1 MPSFLPHQQHHYK
14 DHHRCRDEHHG
25 DDDEKVSVIAAST
38 YGGFLLDLDQ
48 FPEWANATQC
58 PEKWRHCKKCQTVK
72 IMILN
77 NAQSILN
84 RQDST
89 VELRIKCMNIE
100 EAIFVCSFL
109 LKSCC
114 CRVVYLFVCLSVC
127 FSCLLYFC
135 LFFFRNLGAVELCIV
150 WDLLSS
156 PGRRR
161 RPPPSEGERHQIT
174 NWSLT
179 TKKQNGRINI
189 FTRLEFWSQA
199 LPEPVTALVFSNGHF
214 ETSSDIYW
222 STAFGH
228 DILVDKD
235 RYSGHNGWNVI
246 CRFLHI
252 LHSSQLDLGAMFS
265 GKEFGP
271 RSCFDL

>member
-14 DHHRCRDEHHG
+14 DHHRCCDEHHG

-100 EAIFVCSFL
+100 EAIFVF
-109 LKSCC
+109 
-114 CRVVYLFVCLSVC
+114 
-127 FSCLLYFC
+127 
-135 LFFFRNLGAVELCIV
+135 LFFWNLAAVELCIFLFFCLSV
-150 WDLLSS
+150 FPAFFIFVSFSSEILVLSS
-156 PGRRR
+156 CVSSETFFLPLGGGGGLPLQKGRD
-161 RPPPSEGERHQIT
+161 
-174 NWSLT
+174 
-179 TKKQNGRINI
+179 TK
-189 FTRLEFWSQA
+189 
-199 LPEPVTALVFSNGHF
+199 
-214 ETSSDIYW
+214 
-222 STAFGH
+222 
-228 DILVDKD
+228 
-235 RYSGHNGWNVI
+235 
-246 CRFLHI
+246 
-252 LHSSQLDLGAMFS
+252 
-265 GKEFGP
+265 
-271 RSCFDL
+271 

>member
-14 DHHRCRDEHHG
+14 DHHRCCDEHHG

-100 EAIFVCSFL
+100 EAIFVFL
-109 LKSCC
+109 FFWNLAAVELCIF
-114 CRVVYLFVCLSVC
+114 LFVCLSV
-127 FSCLLYFC
+127 FLA
-135 LFFFRNLGAVELCIV
+135 FFF
-150 WDLLSS
+150 
-156 PGRRR
+156 
-161 RPPPSEGERHQIT
+161 
-174 NWSLT
+174 WSLFLL
-179 TKKQNGRINI
+179 KSWCCRVVY
-189 FTRLEFWSQA
+189 RLRPSFFPWEAAAASPFRRGETPNNELVANNQKAKWENKHFHQTGLLITGTSWACDCVSFVKWRFWNFQWYILEHS
-199 LPEPVTALVFSNGHF
+199 L
-214 ETSSDIYW
+214 W
-222 STAFGH
+222 SW
-228 DILVDKD
+228 
-235 RYSGHNGWNVI
+235 HNSWQ
-246 CRFLHI
+246 R
-252 LHSSQLDLGAMFS
+252 
-265 GKEFGP
+265 
-271 RSCFDL
+271 